1 MRKIVIISII
11 TILWIISVGAGIH
24 TCAEGPGPYAD
35 VSEFQTMYTTAYCLH
50 GITAIGG
57 TTRPGICACNPHVG
71 DIAMV
76 YTMDGE
82 FITMLECTDT
92 GTTNGLQSGT
102 VLDVWFDTY
111 EECQEWMVRTS
122 NDANK
127 VKVLWIHGV
136 G

>member
-1 MRKIVIISII
+1 
-11 TILWIISVGAGIH
+11 
-24 TCAEGPGPYAD
+24 
-35 VSEFQTMYTTAYCLH
+35 
-50 GITAIGG
+50 
-57 TTRPGICACNPHVG
+57 
-71 DIAMV
+71 MV